1 MRVLPCGRSVRRVAG
16 HLAGCVL
23 DSSDGRLVAGAA
35 AEVALQAVPDLLV
48 AWVRMPLEDLQPRQ
62 HHPRRAE
69 AALQPMLLP
78 EALLDGVELP
88 VPGQSLDR
96 EDVGSVGLRRQDR
109 TGFYGQTRGDH
120 GAGAAGGGVAADG
133 RAGGAGGLARGV

>member
-1 MRVLPCGRSVRRVAG
+1 MRSASRRNRRRMRVLPCGRSVRQVAG

-23 DSSDGRLVAGAA
+23 DSSDDLLVAGAA

-48 AWVRMPLEDLQPRQ
+48 AWVRMPLEDLQRGQ

-78 EALLDGVELP
+78 EALLDGVEL
-88 VPGQSLDR
+88 S
-96 EDVGSVGLRRQDR
+96 
-109 TGFYGQTRGDH
+109 
-120 GAGAAGGGVAADG
+120 
-133 RAGGAGGLARGV
+133 